1 MKASRE
7 KGGLR
12 TEGPQGSYL
21 VKTSLALEC
30 YIVDL
35 FILLAKYRI
44 FHAKANNCNPLTE
57 VFLRTA
63 RRRLGVEN
71 QNTVKNYSTVCFRRE
86 WALYSHFF
94 IYHFLLRLILCHI
107 LAIV

>member
-1 MKASRE
+1 MKRAAS
-7 KGGLR
+7 
-12 TEGPQGSYL
+12 GPKVRKAACL

-44 FHAKANNCNPLTE
+44 FHAKANNCNPLTS

-63 RRRLGVEN
+63 RQRLGVGN
-71 QNTVKNYSTVCFRRE
+71 QNTVKNYSTVLLLQRMGIVQSIF
-86 WALYSHFF
+86 LYN
-94 IYHFLLRLILCHI
+94 IFLLRLILCHI